1 MRVLV
6 TGGAG
11 FLGSHLCDALVA
23 RGDEVRVLDDESSG
37 TAAQLQE
44 GVTFLR
50 GDIRDPAVVTRAVAD
65 MDLVFHLAAAVGPA
79 LVAGDPVGTWSR
91 NVIGTAY
98 VLDACAQTGAR
109 VLIASSSE
117 VYDAVVDSG
126 PLREDQPLPVD
137 PLGRRDVY
145 AVSKLAGE
153 CYAQALHRSKLL
165 PVTIVR
171 PFSIVG
177 PRQSA
182 RYGMVL
188 ARFVDAALRGVPL
201 PIYGDGAQA
210 RCFLHVHDAVEALL
224 ALVPVAAAEGAV
236 VNLGSDRPVTIRALA
251 DRVLALS
258 GATSGTVQVP
268 FANVYG
274 EGFVDPPCRQ
284 PDLTRLEAL
293 TSWQPTR
300 GVDAMIEDAL
310 MVARGDAPT
319 LRAGRDVP

>member
-23 RGDEVRVLDDESSG
+23 RGDAVRVLDDESSG
-37 TAAQLQE
+37 SAAQLRP
-44 GVTFLR
+44 GVRFLR
-50 GDIRDPAVVTRAVAD
+50 GDIRDPAAVSQAVAD

-91 NVIGTAY
+91 NVIGTAT

-117 VYDAVVDSG
+117 VYDAVAGSG

-145 AVSKLAGE
+145 AVSKLSGE

-188 ARFVDAALRGVPL
+188 ARFVEAALRGEPL
-201 PIYGDGAQA
+201 PIYGDGSQA
-210 RCFLHVHDAVEALL
+210 RCFLHVYDAVEALL

-236 VNLGSDRPVTIRALA
+236 VNLGNDRPVTIQALA

-258 GATSGTVQVP
+258 GATSGTVHVP
-268 FANVYG
+268 FSHVYG
-274 EGFVDPPCRQ
+274 EGFIDPPCRQ
-284 PDLTRLEAL
+284 PDLSRIEAL
-293 TSWQPTR
+293 TRWRPTR
-300 GVDAMIEDAL
+300 DVDTMIGDAL
-310 MVARGDAPT
+310 SVARGDEPT
-319 LRAGRDVP
+319 LRAGRHLP